1 MNLAEIAIQY
11 TFKYQNTDDK
21 GFLKKIKRAYLIN
34 IQKIIFLPMKHNAK
48 SYVFI

>member
-21 GFLKKIKRAYLIN
+21 GFLKKSNGHI
-34 IQKIIFLPMKHNAK
+34 
-48 SYVFI
+48 

>member
-21 GFLKKIKRAYLIN
+21 IFMKKPNGFN
-34 IQKIIFLPMKHNAK
+34 
-48 SYVFI
+48 